1 MSIIAAPCLGFLYY
15 IVRARIKFTGACF
28 EVSSTF
34 IRRHPSTLFLGPVS
48 LVPAACWAVLASLC
62 IYANVLKVMNDAIY
76 DQDHVVQAKILFLTF
91 SIYWVWQYMANTVHV
106 IVSGAFASWYFFG
119 SRASS
124 VVLSSLRRGL
134 WSAGSVAFGSLI
146 TAILQVLID
155 VVGTPST
162 DIHGRS
168 ESNIVQQL
176 VRHANPSPQPLP
188 ATPPP
193 VSYPT
198 KLYLNDSHPSCQ
210 PRCGVASPTSYSSST
225 SAPAGHRHPTHPTH
239 SPSPVPPAL
248 ASFTPSAPAHHRP
261 PTPTLT
267 RYAFCYVAIYGQ
279 SFTEAGRSVFSLFER
294 HGVKTLMSN
303 GTTDLVLS
311 MAVFV
316 GAAFGIFVT
325 AVIALAVYGTT
336 TFTFGWIMLGGG
348 LVSCALV
355 YSVMST
361 SFLTPF
367 TPSHLRTPL
376 HR

>member
-1 MSIIAAPCLGFLYY
+1 MVLRRAAHKVLQQ
-15 IVRARIKFTGACF
+15 VRLLAIT
-28 EVSSTF
+28 TPHTTP
-34 IRRHPSTLFLGPVS
+34 IR
-48 LVPAACWAVLASLC
+48 PAPNFQASPP
-62 IYANVLKVMNDAIY
+62 
-76 DQDHVVQAKILFLTF
+76 QPHLTF
-91 SIYWVWQYMANTVHV
+91 
-106 IVSGAFASWYFFG
+106 
-119 SRASS
+119 
-124 VVLSSLRRGL
+124 
-134 WSAGSVAFGSLI
+134 
-146 TAILQVLID
+146 
-155 VVGTPST
+155 
-162 DIHGRS
+162 
-168 ESNIVQQL
+168 
-176 VRHANPSPQPLP
+176 
-188 ATPPP
+188 
-193 VSYPT
+193 
-198 KLYLNDSHPSCQ
+198 
-210 PRCGVASPTSYSSST
+210 
-225 SAPAGHRHPTHPTH
+225 
-239 SPSPVPPAL
+239 
-248 ASFTPSAPAHHRP
+248 SAPAHHRP

-361 SFLTPF
+361 PPPFTPF

>member
-1 MSIIAAPCLGFLYY
+1 MFKTTFGLTLGMLILLLGLFAAVAGLPVVMAVILSIIAAPCLGFLYY

-176 VRHANPSPQPLP
+176 VWGC
-188 ATPPP
+188 
-193 VSYPT
+193 VSHLIQFFN
-198 KLYLNDSHPSCQ
+198 K
-210 PRCGVASPTSYSSST
+210 
-225 SAPAGHRHPTHPTH
+225 
-239 SPSPVPPAL
+239 
-248 ASFTPSAPAHHRP
+248 
-261 PTPTLT
+261 
-267 RYAFCYVAIYGQ
+267 YAFCYVAIYGQ

-348 LVSCALV
+348 LVSGGLV
-355 YSVMST
+355 YFVLQTVDSCVATLFVCFVEDPAALSVTAPEAYEVLSAAWEQRYPEF
-361 SFLTPF
+361 SKVRANGAF
-367 TPSHLRTPL
+367 
-376 HR
+376 